1 MISLLLQMFSDLST
15 AALQQ
20 VGSLTTKAA
29 RRRRSTPPPA
39 PMPIIFSSPDLYET
53 ASMQQTYGNLTALM
67 DTPLQPDNLPDMTT
81 YWAARQQPE
90 EVYAVP
96 DCSHSAP
103 GQQQRG
109 QPIAPDGSHNAAG
122 QQQRSQPIMPDGS
135 HDVAGQQQDGQPIIP
150 SNSHYEAGLQ
160 QDGHPTVPN
169 RSYYVV
175 GPQPDSQFNMPDRCH
190 FAAEVPTSSHLS
202 SVQPAELVLS
212 AMPTDCQNPVEP
224 QGMQGEQVAAPVT
237 APEAG
242 ARALAGLDLH
252 PQSSAQHPQRHAP
265 FVPVRAHQSSAAAV
279 GRPSS
284 RGATSAA
291 AALGR
296 QATAQADS
304 GSQNGKA
311 VASNP
316 PVAVRRGFGGIL
328 SGVVKEAAETA
339 TKRPPVF
346 RYEDFKTVTC
356 SHLALSYC

>member
-1 MISLLLQMFSDLST
+1 
-15 AALQQ
+15 
-20 VGSLTTKAA
+20 
-29 RRRRSTPPPA
+29 
-39 PMPIIFSSPDLYET
+39 MPQTFSSPDLYET

-67 DTPLQPDNLPDMTT
+67 DTPLQADNLPDMTT

-103 GQQQRG
+103 GQPQRG

-122 QQQRSQPIMPDGS
+122 QQQQGQPKAPDGSHNAAGQQQRGQPIMPDGS
-135 HDVAGQQQDGQPIIP
+135 HDVAGQRQDGQPIIP

-160 QDGHPTVPN
+160 QDGHPTAPN

-175 GPQPDSQFNMPDRCH
+175 GPQPDSQFKMPDRYH

-265 FVPVRAHQSSAAAV
+265 FAPVRAHQSSAAAV